1 MYFLKELL
9 KKSVSSVVIRR
20 LNVFFATFSARTST
34 FNEEAILTE
43 YVGLGGA
50 NSVDQSK
57 YIQFRSVTTA
67 LRNNFKTQNVITAK
81 ENVDLTSYILLCLNN
96 HNFRS
101 FVDFIYF
108 VHWKGS
114 DLYSIYGSFSYHVTE
129 QKTRSPKTTAK
140 PCDHNN
146 VYCFFITSRGPFKCS
161 EKQFL
166 SDWTLFLC
174 KNFLLFQEISVVADH
189 VGENVK
195 CKDYDWPYSH
205 QRRIIRLRRVIRW
218 IIRVK
223 QIIRLNLKMEWSS
236 F

>member
-34 FNEEAILTE
+34 FNDEAILTE

-146 VYCFFITSRGPFKCS
+146 VYCFFITSRRPF
-161 EKQFL
+161 
-166 SDWTLFLC
+166 
-174 KNFLLFQEISVVADH
+174 
-189 VGENVK
+189 
-195 CKDYDWPYSH
+195 
-205 QRRIIRLRRVIRW
+205 
-218 IIRVK
+218 
-223 QIIRLNLKMEWSS
+223 
-236 F
+236 